1 MAYRKRNPRVR
12 KMKKILRKGKAK
24 GMLAMMKQ
32 VASQVLI
39 RKAETKYVAKQLFQN
54 ASVSGTLD
62 IPGDL
67 HVCLPPLLVGTES
80 YQRTGSRISNIRGRT
95 IFTFWLDSATQS
107 ANCNNISVKIFF
119 LNSKQT
125 KSSSQ
130 AQLLPSN
137 ILLDNGD
144 GTSTD
149 WSSALPGAPL
159 LYNQLPIS
167 NENFSGRT
175 KTIRLVK
182 NIGQPNA
189 VGGNVVDP
197 NTYGRVMVTYV
208 YNWSRKSA
216 AAYENN
222 ITNAALAF
230 PTNYAPL
237 FGVVAFTNDS
247 SIALADNTVYM
258 DVRNEMYFKDV

>member
-12 KMKKILRKGKAK
+12 KLKKIMRKGKAK

-32 VASQVLI
+32 VASKVLL
-39 RKAETKYVAKQLFQN
+39 RKAETKYVAYQRFTN

-67 HVCLPPLLVGTES
+67 HDCLPPLLVGTES
-80 YQRTGSRISNIRGRT
+80 YQRTGSRISNMRGRT
-95 IFTFWLDSATQS
+95 IFTFWLDNLTQS
-107 ANCNNISVKIFF
+107 PNCNNVSVKIFF

-130 AQLLPSN
+130 AQLLPSG

-149 WSSALPGAPL
+149 WSNPVPGQPL

-175 KTIRLVK
+175 KTIRLIK
-182 NIGQPNA
+182 NTGGPNA
-189 VGGNVVDP
+189 VGGNVVNP
-197 NTYGRVMVTYV
+197 NTYGRVMATYV

-222 ITNAALAF
+222 ITNAALAY
-230 PTNYAPL
+230 PTNFAPL
-237 FGVVAFTNDS
+237 FGVVAYLNDS
-247 SIALADNTVYM
+247 SAKLADKTVFM